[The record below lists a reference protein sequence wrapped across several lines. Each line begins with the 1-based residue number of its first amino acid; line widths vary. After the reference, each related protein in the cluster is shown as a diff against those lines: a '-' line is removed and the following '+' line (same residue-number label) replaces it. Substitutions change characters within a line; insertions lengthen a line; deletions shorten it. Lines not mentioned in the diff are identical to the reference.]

1 MIPSGKIASLG
12 QSQKWVGPGLTT
24 HIYSKRSVTTIF
36 CYIYVA
42 PVFFKDS
49 SPSVRSG
56 RIYLSLR
63 LTVPDVGEMVIRRPV
78 FFAVKITIKAPS
90 TLYWKILK
98 MSL

>member
-1 MIPSGKIASLG
+1 M
-12 QSQKWVGPGLTT
+12 
-24 HIYSKRSVTTIF
+24 
-36 CYIYVA
+36 
-42 PVFFKDS
+42 FFKDP

-90 TLYWKILK
+90 TLYILENFENVAVISLRKRFKCFLFTIHQRNMKKQQSMAVEKLEKILD
-98 MSL
+98 S